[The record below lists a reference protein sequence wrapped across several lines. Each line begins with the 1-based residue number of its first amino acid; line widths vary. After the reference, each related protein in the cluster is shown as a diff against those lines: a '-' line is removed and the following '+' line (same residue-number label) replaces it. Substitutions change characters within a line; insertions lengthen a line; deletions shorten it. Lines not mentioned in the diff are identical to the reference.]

1 MEHGLLGKHDSRLQR
16 KVQWLWYGRS
26 VLFVNQQEFVRV
38 GVKFSREGM
47 TNFVSHLDMQRIFAR
62 ALRRTGLEVKY
73 SQGFN
78 PHIVTSFAQAL
89 SVGMST
95 RGDYFE
101 FFAKSI
107 PQNIVSLLNEEL
119 PREIRVLA
127 GGIIPQKSPKLM
139 AAVCMAEYVF
149 FPTQNAEEYFSCI
162 NKILNSESYV
172 ATRKKDGKQI
182 EIRPLIISA
191 TLTPEF
197 ARMKLSLTQNATLTP
212 NVLRDVIDEI
222 AGESIPANVMR
233 MDLYYNNNAEI
244 SPLQVMF
251 ENGAK

>member
-1 MEHGLLGKHDSRLQR
+1 MN
-16 KVQWLWYGRS
+16 V
-26 VLFVNQQEFVRV
+26 QEFSRV
-38 GVKFSREGM
+38 GIKFSREGM

-95 RGDYFE
+95 KGDYFE
-101 FFAKSI
+101 FFAKDV
-107 PQNIVSLLNEEL
+107 PRDIVGLLNEEL
-119 PREIRVLA
+119 PREIRALA
-127 GGIIPQKSPKLM
+127 GGIIPQSCSKLM

-149 FPTQNAEEYFSCI
+149 FPTQNAPEYFECI
-162 NKILNSESYV
+162 KRILDSESYI

-191 TLTPEF
+191 TLTPEL
-197 ARMKLSLTQNATLTP
+197 ARMKLSLMQNATLTP

-222 AGESIPANVMR
+222 AGKNIHANVMR
-233 MDLYYNNNAEI
+233 MELYYDNKAEKL
-244 SPLQVMF
+244 PLEAMF
-251 ENGAK
+251 TKA